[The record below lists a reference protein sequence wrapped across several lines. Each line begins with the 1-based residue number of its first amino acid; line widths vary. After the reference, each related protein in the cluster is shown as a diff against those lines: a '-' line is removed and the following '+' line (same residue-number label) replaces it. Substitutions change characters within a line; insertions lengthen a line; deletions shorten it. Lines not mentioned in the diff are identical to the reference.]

1 MSTAVDDHRWQWN
14 KNAPE
19 DECKL
24 SPFSA
29 HVQQYTTQEMCEQY
43 RNEYLSTIKIL
54 LRNVEKIT
62 TELANTANL
71 EKKKKNETVL
81 KRVNDAENVVKKLAD
96 NVARI
101 ESQQVNDNKRI
112 STVFK
117 ASENILG
124 HLRIIKDDVSSLD
137 KRTDQQNKG
146 LLNRVHIVLG
156 YLTIIVTL
164 ISVYTA
170 YTLKQDNIN
179 LQAKLNEQDIQL
191 NEQDIQLKEILD
203 SPFSLVKSWMRKR

>member
-1 MSTAVDDHRWQWN
+1 M
-14 KNAPE
+14 K
-19 DECKL
+19 KL
-24 SPFSA
+24 QLNSQI
-29 HVQQYTTQEMCEQY
+29 QQ
-43 RNEYLSTIKIL
+43 
-54 LRNVEKIT
+54 
-62 TELANTANL
+62 NL
-71 EKKKKNETVL
+71 NKKKKNETVL

-156 YLTIIVTL
+156 YLSIIVTL

-170 YTLKQDNIN
+170 YTLKRENIIF
-179 LQAKLNEQDIQL
+179 QAKL

-203 SPFSLVKSWMRKR
+203 SPLSLVKSWMRKR